1 MQVMEP
7 DELLNPPGDN
17 LKLCRT
23 KCMINQLDNEVRC
36 EYAKFAIDF
45 QSLLERKGVSVN
57 DAIFAF
63 AHYEDESA
71 ITSNMRKATNI
82 QEFLF
87 ALKHT
92 QAQSWYNFETTA
104 NLAYLLC
111 GDEGKELAETYEMKL
126 KVNLKKRRLKNF
138 KIQSREFG
146 IKINK
151 EREQFTDEKIKK
163 FKITVVKLMNLKK
176 EDFVF
181 LSAKEGCV
189 ELTFLFLS
197 TLAPTI
203 KSAIGACI
211 NEFKEQRV
219 ISVSIDGLVLK
230 F

>member
-7 DELLNPPGDN
+7 DELLNPPSDN
-17 LKLCRT
+17 LKLRRT
-23 KCMINQLDNEVRC
+23 KCMINQLDREVRR
-36 EYAKFAIDF
+36 EYAKFAIDL

-63 AHYEDESA
+63 AQYEGESA
-71 ITSNMRKATNI
+71 ITSDMREATNI

-92 QAQSWYNFETTA
+92 QAQSWYNFDTTA
-104 NLAYLLC
+104 DLADVLC
-111 GDEGKELAETYEMKL
+111 GDEGKKLVKTYEMKL

-138 KIQSREFG
+138 KIQSRKLG

-151 EREQFTDEKIKK
+151 EREQFTDEKKELFMSTI
-163 FKITVVKLMNLKK
+163 IRLMNLKEK
-176 EDFVF
+176 DFVF
-181 LSAKEGCV
+181 LSVKEGCV

-219 ISVSIDGLVLK
+219 ISVSIDG
-230 F
+230 